1 MDGWMDGWMDGLL
14 FRSLYIYHDSR
25 PFILFNNYYDDDDHL
40 LGVNNDNTR
49 NQRYCIKNKVYIFKY
64 MCLLNCTILFY
75 SIVMMMI

>member
-25 PFILFNNYYDDDDHL
+25 PFILFNNYDDDDDHL

-49 NQRYCIKNKVYIFKY
+49 NQRYFIIN
-64 MCLLNCTILFY
+64 
-75 SIVMMMI
+75 